1 MITTHTG
8 EDEKLEP
15 SYPTGGYSGKKIK
28 TCIYSKTHAEMIL
41 AAVFIIA
48 KNRNNTNV
56 QCSSMNKGIY
66 KMWYM
71 RTLG

>member
-1 MITTHTG
+1 MF
-8 EDEKLEP
+8 
-15 SYPTGGYSGKKIK
+15 
-28 TCIYSKTHAEMIL
+28 L

-66 KMWYM
+66 KM
-71 RTLG
+71 

>member
-1 MITTHTG
+1 MDLIQIS

-15 SYPTGGYSGKKIK
+15 SYPTGGYSGKKWK
-28 TCIYSKTHAEMIL
+28 HVTSHAEMFL
-41 AAVFIIA
+41 ADVFIIA
-48 KNRNNTNV
+48 KNRNNTSV

-71 RTLG
+71 HTLR